1 MHPIRYIATA
11 PMAGL
16 LRDNIIRE
24 HSIKERNLEIAS
36 NISSPQDDLVD
47 LCQLDKVV
55 SSVVWKWFGFEMII
69 PGHCIC
75 FL

>member
-36 NISSPQDDLVD
+36 NISSPQDDLVSKKGSD
-47 LCQLDKVV
+47 V
-55 SSVVWKWFGFEMII
+55 SSVVWKWFRFEMII
-69 PGHCIC
+69 PGHFIR